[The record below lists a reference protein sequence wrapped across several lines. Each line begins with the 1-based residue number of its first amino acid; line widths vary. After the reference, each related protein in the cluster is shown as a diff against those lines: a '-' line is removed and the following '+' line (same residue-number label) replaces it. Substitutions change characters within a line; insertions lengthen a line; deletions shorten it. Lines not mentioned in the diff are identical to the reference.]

1 MKPGGVT
8 RVSTELLP
16 YQELDPNNPGY
27 DPWTWFNVVGA
38 VGCAL
43 WIVAYLLIYTKARR
57 DRTYG
62 LPLLAICLNFS
73 WEFLAVF
80 VWPNPVA
87 LWRWFDRLWLGFDLL
102 LVWQLLTSGRREML
116 IPEVRRFFF
125 PMLAMLTAGAIA
137 LEHTFV
143 MTYFDRLGLV
153 AAFSINLVMSAL
165 FIPFFFARRSDLRGL
180 SLPAAWCKMLGTL
193 GTAIECHV
201 VVRLI
206 DPELPTLAF
215 LSASCA
221 CIFLLDCIYIAL
233 LTFVGGARADL
244 LADDRAVLGG
254 AG

>member
-102 LVWQLLTSGRREML
+102 L
-116 IPEVRRFFF
+116 
-125 PMLAMLTAGAIA
+125 
-137 LEHTFV
+137 
-143 MTYFDRLGLV
+143 
-153 AAFSINLVMSAL
+153 
-165 FIPFFFARRSDLRGL
+165 
-180 SLPAAWCKMLGTL
+180 
-193 GTAIECHV
+193 
-201 VVRLI
+201 
-206 DPELPTLAF
+206 
-215 LSASCA
+215 
-221 CIFLLDCIYIAL
+221 
-233 LTFVGGARADL
+233 
-244 LADDRAVLGG
+244 
-254 AG
+254 